1 MAKKI
6 FLIDDETDFTELAK
20 SVLSFSGFEVEAS
33 NDPAASLKKIIAGSY
48 DAVVVDLM
56 MPGMDGFTLVKSLRG
71 EERYAKTPIFVMSA
85 KKLKDEERKT
95 LLLNNVQFVPKPFE
109 PNRLVELIRQAVPPR

>member
-20 SVLSFSGFEVEAS
+20 SVLSFNGFEVETS
-33 NDPAASLKKIIAGSY
+33 NDPKASLKKLLEGTY

-56 MPGMDGFTLVKSLRG
+56 MPDMDGFSLVRNLRRDG
-71 EERYAKTPIFVMSA
+71 RYAQTPIFVMSA
-85 KKLKDEERKT
+85 KKLKDEERKA
-95 LLLNNVQFVPKPFE
+95 LLLHNVQFVPKPFE
-109 PNRLVELIRQAVPPR
+109 PNRLVELIKQAVPPR